1 MFEDCF
7 MNIIHIKYAIEVA
20 KAGSINK
27 ASENLNM
34 AQPNISRAIKDLES
48 DLGIAIFDR
57 SAKGMNL
64 TSEGR
69 EFIAY
74 AQKILSQL
82 NDLENMYRNGTST
95 SQKFSLSTPR
105 AGYIA
110 EAFSRFSKSIEDRS
124 AEIILDETDT
134 YNTVKKVVAS
144 ECKLGIIRYEDAA
157 DNNFKEM
164 LEKNDLAYREITKF
178 KHVVIMSNESPL
190 NESETIFENDLCD
203 YIQITHHQPYEATIA
218 ASDDRKRFV
227 RESSD
232 RCIFVLDTAAQ
243 LELLSANKETFM
255 WVSPVPEKL
264 LDRFKLT
271 QRTIADNKKVYKDV
285 LIYRK
290 DTKFSVLDKHFIEN
304 LFSVK
309 DEIF

>member
-1 MFEDCF
+1 

-69 EFIAY
+69 EFIAR

-82 NDLENMYRNGTST
+82 NDLENMYRNGETNL
-95 SQKFSLSTPR
+95 QKFSVSAPR

-110 EAFSRFSKSIEDRS
+110 EAFTTFSQQIDERPT
-124 AEIILDETDT
+124 ELILDETDT
-134 YNTVKKVVAS
+134 YNTIKKVINS
-144 ECKLGIIRYEDAA
+144 ESKLGIIRYEEGA
-157 DNNFKEM
+157 DSNFKDM
-164 LEKNDLAYREITKF
+164 LDKSNLVCNEIARF
-178 KHVVIMSNESPL
+178 KHVIVMGKDSPL
-190 NESETIFENDLCD
+190 CEKETIYESDLCG

-218 ASDDRKRFV
+218 ASDDRKRFA
-227 RESSD
+227 RESSN
-232 RCIFVLDTAAQ
+232 RCIFVLDTSAQ
-243 LELLSANKETFM
+243 FEILSRNDQTFM
-255 WVSPVPEKL
+255 WVSPVPSEL
-264 LDRFKLT
+264 LARYDLVEREVS
-271 QRTIADNKKVYKDV
+271 DNKKVYKDA

-290 DTKFSVLDKHFIEN
+290 DTKLSSLDNEFITKIK
-304 LFSVK
+304 LMAGATITSI
-309 DEIF
+309 D

>member
-1 MFEDCF
+1 

-64 TSEGR
+64 TAEGR

-74 AQKILSQL
+74 SQKILSQL

-95 SQKFSLSTPR
+95 SQKFSLSAPR
-105 AGYIA
+105 SAYIV

-124 AEIILDETDT
+124 AEILLNETDA
-134 YNTVKKVVAS
+134 YSTVKKVVS
-144 ECKLGIIRYEDAA
+144 TECKLGIIRYEEAA
-157 DNNFKEM
+157 DSNFKEM
-164 LEKNDLAYREITKF
+164 LNKNNLTCQEITQF
-178 KHVVIMSNESPL
+178 KHVIIASKDSPL
-190 NESETIFENDLCD
+190 CQRETLFENDLSRF
-203 YIQITHHQPYEATIA
+203 IQITHHQPYEANIS
-218 ASDDRKRFV
+218 ASDDRKRFT

-243 LELLSANKETFM
+243 LELLSVNSETFM
-255 WVSPVPEKL
+255 WVAPVPKKL
-264 LDRFKLT
+264 LDRYGLVQKT
-271 QRTIADNKKVYKDV
+271 VADNKKVYKDV
-285 LIYRK
+285 LIWRK
-290 DTKFSVLDKHFIEN
+290 DTKSSSLDKVFIDN
-304 LFSVK
+304 LVSVK